1 VGLRE
6 SRRDVPI
13 VNIIF
18 ENVVSFLR
26 DAFGS
31 STGLVSDLK
40 ETEPQEG
47 IPSGL
52 NVDSHLFCRSYHVMY
67 ASVSKAPSWSKSA
80 LA

>member
-1 VGLRE
+1 MSPV
-6 SRRDVPI
+6 

-40 ETEPQEG
+40 EIEPQVRRTIG
-47 IPSGL
+47 S
-52 NVDSHLFCRSYHVMY
+52 
-67 ASVSKAPSWSKSA
+67 
-80 LA
+80 